1 MHIHVIRSRYLDVG
15 KYFLKRPE
23 FKSASVS
30 KPTPAEREALFAEID
45 VDGSGELDLSEVHR
59 AVTQLWPNMAA
70 THTERAFA
78 TADEDGSG
86 LVGLGEFKKLL
97 GFIIWFNEKRHQIE
111 EIEEHFGDAI
121 DAEKFYFAC
130 SSLGE
135 PMGDEAAL
143 DNYTRLCDLT
153 GQSAEEGV
161 QLGDFLGWLARRHYV
176 DD

>member
-59 AVTQLWPNMAA
+59 AVAQLWPNMAA

-86 LVGLGEFKKLL
+86 LVGLGEFKKLM
-97 GFIIWFNEKRHQIE
+97 ETIE
-111 EIEEHFGDAI
+111 QSDLDARGGDAGSGGGGGDGQI
-121 DAEKFYFAC
+121 SC
-130 SSLGE
+130 SELIAWYLLPSI
-135 PMGDEAAL
+135 
-143 DNYTRLCDLT
+143 TT
-153 GQSAEEGV
+153 
-161 QLGDFLGWLARRHYV
+161 
-176 DD
+176 